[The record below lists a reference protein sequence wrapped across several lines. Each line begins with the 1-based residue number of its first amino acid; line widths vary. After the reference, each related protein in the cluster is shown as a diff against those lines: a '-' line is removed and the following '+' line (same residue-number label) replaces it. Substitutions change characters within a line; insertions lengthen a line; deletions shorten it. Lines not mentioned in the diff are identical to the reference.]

1 MVEHPNLVYTLL
13 NQLRAHPTMKS
24 KALQILTGG
33 GDNGD
38 SGMGVGDFNLPPSPT
53 MAANAQNLNL
63 FSPHGNDSPGMWSSG
78 NEFGTSAQSFRA
90 GPVSLPTT
98 ILFPLLSPLDF
109 SRFHRSPRCLSRPYR
124 RTSGLVA
131 FYLATTQPRPYNQLL
146 TLLTFIFS
154 FFSITFWSAS
164 MIA

>member
-53 MAANAQNLNL
+53 MAANAQNLSL

-98 ILFPLLSPLDF
+98 TSFPSCHLSTFHDFIAARAACLAPTAALPAWWLF
-109 SRFHRSPRCLSRPYR
+109 
-124 RTSGLVA
+124 
-131 FYLATTQPRPYNQLL
+131 
-146 TLLTFIFS
+146 TLLLHSLDRTTNF
-154 FFSITFWSAS
+154 
-164 MIA
+164 